1 MHRTTPHN
9 TTHAK
14 ASPWKRWRWLRAS
27 PPESRLRACP
37 RCGYPVPESRE
48 QARCPECALG
58 GAARRRFFVA
68 NDGNEAFFRNLQ
80 LWLLLFVIAWAGAP
94 VALMGGLSWMVMVAF
109 AGRTWGE
116 AILVVVV
123 APILI
128 LGALIGLAATR
139 LRVDRVVQAR
149 RIRTDLLLLL
159 VSMGVIAAGP
169 VLGYAAPTSSFVL
182 LGWIAVACACG
193 ALIVARLGRRLWL
206 EAVRLNDAELARRS
220 ARLHNAVP
228 VLVAGLVLTL
238 ILSGLV
244 VIAEL
249 GDGEIMSLIYSLCIA
264 AAFGMSG
271 FFTLFAVWLWIEVID
286 CAIQLR
292 RRIQQRFAP
301 ETHGT

>member
-1 MHRTTPHN
+1 M
-9 TTHAK
+9 
-14 ASPWKRWRWLRAS
+14 
-27 PPESRLRACP
+27 
-37 RCGYPVPESRE
+37 
-48 QARCPECALG
+48 
-58 GAARRRFFVA
+58 
-68 NDGNEAFFRNLQ
+68 
-80 LWLLLFVIAWAGAP
+80 LLFVIAWAAAP

-116 AILVVVV
+116 AILGVVV

-169 VLGYAAPTSSFVL
+169 VLGYAAPTSNFVS
-182 LGWIAVACACG
+182 LGWVAATCGCG
-193 ALIVARLGRRLWL
+193 AMILARLGRRLWL

-228 VLVAGLVLTL
+228 VLVAGMVLTL

-249 GDGEIMSLIYSLCIA
+249 GDGEIMSLIHSLCIA